1 MKKGALTNYE
11 KRNDK
16 KAIKS
21 NGKLSIVELR
31 KQLAKA
37 KKDGNTKLVKRI
49 MFVLNTEKGRR
60 K

>member
-1 MKKGALTNYE
+1 MKKGVLINYE
-11 KRNDK
+11 KRNNK

-49 MFVLNTEKGRR
+49 TFVLNTEKGRR